1 MRKFLKNGD
10 VSSPD
15 YKWTGEEPVWKPSDE
30 EGDDLKKKKE
40 DFLIRGFNFYNYY
53 LERKDFFPIIK
64 EFMESRPCYK
74 QNHIDLIQKWD
85 TSISPVVVG
94 AMARMA
100 SRGCPIVNKTC
111 DMLDSMLRK
120 IELKNHA
127 VGDGVDKVDN
137 TEMIMKS
144 RISKT
149 LIVVDEIVDSMTDDT
164 TTRPKDIES
173 IKGTLDQYE
182 LDEASR
188 DIINNYIQKY
198 IDAYLDD
205 DQKEG
210 FSYLTRKG
218 IQNRVGILEDMKSEV
233 STWKKETKAR
243 KPRAKKTMTAEKQVR
258 NLNFRQSWAVEKLH
272 ANKPSE
278 TLFLAESVNPTSIP
292 MSHHLYVFNVKYR
305 TLSVYHSS
313 GTQGFEVKGSTLKRF
328 DDKTSYTVTLRKP
341 EQILNEVS
349 RRTPKQI
356 EKTLSNLTTKRKE
369 ANGRINGNCIL
380 FRVIDNKRPL

>member
-10 VSSPD
+10 VASPD
-15 YKWTGEEPVWKPSDE
+15 YKWTGEEPVWKSSDE
-30 EGDDLKKKKE
+30 EGDELKKKK
-40 DFLIRGFNFYNYY
+40 DAFLTRGFNFYNYY

-64 EFMESRPCYK
+64 AFMESRPCYK
-74 QNHIDLIQKWD
+74 KKHIDLIQKWD
-85 TSISPVVVG
+85 SSVSPVVVG

-111 DMLDSMLRK
+111 DMLDSILRK
-120 IELKNHA
+120 LESKNHA
-127 VGDGVDKVDN
+127 VGDGVDKADN

-173 IKGTLDQYE
+173 IKGTLDEYE

-188 DIINNYIQKY
+188 DTINNYIQKY

-205 DQKEG
+205 EQKEG
-210 FSYLTRKG
+210 FSYLTPKG
-218 IQNRVGILEDMKSEV
+218 IQNRVEILEDMQNEV
-233 STWKKETKAR
+233 STWKKATKTR
-243 KPRAKKTMTAEKQVR
+243 KPRAKKTMTADKQVR
-258 NLNFRQSWAVEKLH
+258 NLNFKQSSKDF
-272 ANKPSE
+272 SI
-278 TLFLAESVNPTSIP
+278 ESVNPTSIP